1 MEKQFELYV
10 FDEEDGMFE
19 KSAGGLQEPVGKE
32 DWASMTVVDLTQCS
46 GSDREV
52 SMRPCQERAHTK
64 KKRERGVGKCAVHSC
79 SETFRGLPR
88 CFTTFGGTML
98 EGHRLL
104 RSLCLS

>member
-52 SMRPCQERAHTK
+52 NMRPCQERAHTK
-64 KKRERGVGKCAVHSC
+64 KKRERGVGKCAVHS
-79 SETFRGLPR
+79 
-88 CFTTFGGTML
+88 FGGYPDALPHL
-98 EGHRLL
+98 EGPCWRGTD
-104 RSLCLS
+104 S